1 VNKRVITGS
10 EIVYLIGASSI
21 AIALL
26 FMIGIFGLTMPR
38 VLALQQNGIQKNATI
53 HQKLPYRGVCS
64 GTKCKEHV
72 LRMGFQ
78 KGQSE
83 TVDIREIQFANLTV
97 SQAEY
102 AQASV
107 GQTIRVV
114 YLENNPEEIWT
125 TQSTLGWT
133 PWTGML
139 WAAAG
144 VLLGLVL
151 LLISK
156 RMKGSTR

>member
-1 VNKRVITGS
+1 VIKRVITGS

-26 FMIGIFGLTMPR
+26 FMIGIFGLAMPR
-38 VLALQQNGIQKNATI
+38 VLALQQNGIQKNATV
-53 HQKLPYRGVCS
+53 HQKLPYRSVCT
-64 GTKCKEHV
+64 GTKCKEHM
-72 LRMGFQ
+72 LRLSFL
-78 KGQSE
+78 KSPSE
-83 TVDIREIQFANLTV
+83 SVDIRDIQFANLTV
-97 SQAEY
+97 SQSEY
-102 AQASV
+102 AQANIGDRIS
-107 GQTIRVV
+107 IV

-133 PWTGML
+133 PWTGVL
-139 WAAAG
+139 GAAAG
-144 VLLGLVL
+144 LLLGLVL